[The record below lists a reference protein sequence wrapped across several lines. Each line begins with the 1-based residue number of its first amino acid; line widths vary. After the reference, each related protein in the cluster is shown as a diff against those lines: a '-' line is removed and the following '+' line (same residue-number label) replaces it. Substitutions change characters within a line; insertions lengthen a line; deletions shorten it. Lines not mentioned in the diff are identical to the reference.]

1 MSVGG
6 RHARSVLL
14 GCPFDSVQSPSEP
27 CDLPRTPATPRSLLL
42 PSTRTGVHPGLAEA
56 SKQKSL
62 SEKWLALGRLGAR
75 RASSVSA
82 SPRDSFRRLW
92 PPRGQQVARLRRPS
106 SLPPQWLSVPVRNSE
121 TCRALQMV
129 HLERARTCA
138 RRRRR
143 GPGSGPAAG
152 LLCAPRC
159 PAWPGPALPAAGQ
172 PPTRLPTPQTGF
184 SSDTRGTG
192 SDRSAHCVW
201 GHCLAHSRCS
211 GSAGLSPRRWLL
223 MGW

>member
-14 GCPFDSVQSPSEP
+14 GCPFNSVQSPSEP

-62 SEKWLALGRLGAR
+62 SEKWLTLGRLGAR
-75 RASSVSA
+75 RAGSVSA

-129 HLERARTCA
+129 HVERAQTCA

-143 GPGSGPAAG
+143 GPGSGPAAAASLWPRACCVRRGAQHGPG
-152 LLCAPRC
+152 LHSPLLGSPPLGFPPPRL
-159 PAWPGPALPAAGQ
+159 ASLLVQGEQGQ
-172 PPTRLPTPQTGF
+172 IAVPTVCG
-184 SSDTRGTG
+184 D
-192 SDRSAHCVW
+192 VV
-201 GHCLAHSRCS
+201 
-211 GSAGLSPRRWLL
+211 
-223 MGW
+223 

>member
-27 CDLPRTPATPRSLLL
+27 CDLPRTPATPRSLPL

-92 PPRGQQVARLRRPS
+92 PPRGQQVARLRRQS

-143 GPGSGPAAG
+143 GPGSGP
-152 LLCAPRC
+152 
-159 PAWPGPALPAAGQ
+159 PAAASLWPRACCVRRGAQHGPGLHSPLLGSPPLGFPPPRLASLLVQGEQGQ
-172 PPTRLPTPQTGF
+172 IAVPTVCG
-184 SSDTRGTG
+184 DI
-192 SDRSAHCVW
+192 V
-201 GHCLAHSRCS
+201 
-211 GSAGLSPRRWLL
+211 
-223 MGW
+223 